1 MPITIPIDPIDRSV
15 EFQPTKSPYDPRHM
29 LAGREN
35 PSNSK
40 QWISGFFDCG
50 SWSEFNEPWAKTVV
64 TGRARLGGIPIGV
77 ISVETRTVE
86 LTLPADPAN
95 LDSEAKTLQ
104 QAAQVWY
111 PDSAYKTS
119 QAIKDLG
126 REEIPLMIFG
136 NWRGFSGGMKDMYE
150 QILKFGA
157 YIIDGLREYKQ
168 PVFIYVPPN
177 AELRGGAWAVIDPS
191 INSRYMEAYADPDAR
206 AGVLEPEGTVEVRY
220 REKDLIK
227 TIYRLDPIV
236 IEVRIKRTIYLLFAT
251 NKNMNSFYAIQLNQR
266 KNLSK
271 SEAESLQIDGQ
282 IKDRITALLPMY
294 HIVAVHFA
302 DLQDTPVRLL
312 EKGCL
317 NDVIPWRESRKWF
330 YWRLRRVLIEDQFVK
345 KILDVN
351 SNATFVD
358 AKALLKEWFMEANKA
373 VDVSFIFRTFFKF
386 TKRKKVNEN

>member
-1 MPITIPIDPIDRSV
+1 MFSASDIDGVYTILQWLSYIPSKIGAPVPITIPIDPIDRSV

-40 QWISGFFDCG
+40 QWISGFFDRG

-64 TGRARLGGIPIGV
+64 CGRARLGGIPIGV

-236 IEVRIKRTIYLLFAT
+236 I
-251 NKNMNSFYAIQLNQR
+251 
-266 KNLSK
+266 
-271 SEAESLQIDGQ
+271 
-282 IKDRITALLPMY
+282 
-294 HIVAVHFA
+294 
-302 DLQDTPVRLL
+302 
-312 EKGCL
+312 
-317 NDVIPWRESRKWF
+317 DVIF
-330 YWRLRRVLIEDQFVK
+330 CAHTI
-345 KILDVN
+345 
-351 SNATFVD
+351 
-358 AKALLKEWFMEANKA
+358 
-373 VDVSFIFRTFFKF
+373 
-386 TKRKKVNEN
+386 